1 VPLSGVRNSY
11 KCLPDVGKVIVSD
24 EPSPPVTLV
33 ATITAEGIVI
43 VCATSTT
50 VTSSTIL
57 PSELA
62 AGKFVNDKVIDAFV
76 VNV

>member
-1 VPLSGVRNSY
+1 M
-11 KCLPDVGKVIVSD
+11 SD
-24 EPSPPVTLV
+24 EPSPPVTLP

-43 VCATSTT
+43 VCATSGI

-57 PSELA
+57 PNELA
-62 AGKFVNDKVIDAFV
+62 AGKFVNDKVIEAFV